1 MEVLLFKEFSIIIS
15 LEEYVGHNFLSQD
28 EQLLKILLTFSLFY
42 IFNKD
47 TKLYLFNTK
56 VTFYSND
63 KIS

>member
-1 MEVLLFKEFSIIIS
+1 MWDITFFRKMKK
-15 LEEYVGHNFLSQD
+15 
-28 EQLLKILLTFSLFY
+28 QLLKILLTFSLFY